1 MQRGATNTNETVI
14 YMAAYRTKKEE
25 SAGLCLPEDREEVE
39 EVFRQL
45 AHHLLMAVRVISKHC
60 H

>member
-1 MQRGATNTNETVI
+1 MQHGATKTDETVI
-14 YMAAYRTKKEE
+14 DLAAYRTRKKE
-25 SAGLCLPEDREEVE
+25 SDGVCLPEDREEAE

-45 AHHLLMAVRVISKHC
+45 AHHLLMAVRVITRHC